1 MKISVITVSFNSEK
15 YIRHTIESILQQ
27 TYQNYEY
34 IIIDGGSTDGT
45 INIVK
50 EYETNFNGK
59 LKWISEKDH
68 GIYDA
73 MNKGINLCSGEIIGI
88 LNSDDWYEK
97 DTVENIARLFTL
109 EPNTDIVH
117 GKVNIVD
124 FSGKFIKEMYLKENA
139 YDFKYSEFMPIF
151 HPTAFVKRDVYTNI
165 GLFNTKYK
173 IAADYDFI
181 LRGINNKLHIAFVNK
196 VITNFRDSGI
206 SSKRVYLSYWEATR
220 VNIDNGV
227 CRIKAYYIF
236 ISRSLKYFIY
246 SKLGNTQLY
255 KSLYKIFKSEK

>member
-1 MKISVITVSFNSEK
+1 MKVSVITVCYNSRE
-15 YIRHTIESILQQ
+15 YIGKAIESVLNQSYKNI
-27 TYQNYEY
+27 EY
-34 IIIDGGSTDGT
+34 IIIDGGSTDET

-50 EYETNFNGK
+50 ESENIFNGK
-59 LKWISEKDH
+59 LKWISEPDN

-73 MNKGINLCSGEIIGI
+73 MNKGITLATGDIIGI
-88 LNSDDWYEK
+88 LNSDDWYENDAVETMVEHFSK
-97 DTVENIARLFTL
+97 DENI
-109 EPNTDIVH
+109 DIVH

-124 FSGKFIKEMYLKENA
+124 FSGKFIREMYLKENA

-246 SKLGNTQLY
+246 SKLGNTAIY
-255 KSLYKIFKSEK
+255 KFLIQIIKNVK